1 MEYLTIKLRAQD
13 LYSVIVNLGC
23 ALVNHNIQKLRENNL
38 KFKYKSSELYLNP
51 LHGDTLKT
59 PRNGCQLVKKH
70 TLLRYSLSITSAC
83 YIFISQA

>member
-23 ALVNHNIQKLRENNL
+23 ALVNHNKQKSRENNL

-59 PRNGCQLVKKH
+59 PRWLSVGQEAH
-70 TLLRYSLSITSAC
+70 TATLLTIYH
-83 YIFISQA
+83 